1 MNSLRGL
8 YTYEGGLL
16 VEFVAQ
22 NWDGSWVNSSRDL
35 ASYEGGLL
43 VESVRQ
49 GWDGS
54 DWVNG
59 SRGLYT
65 YESATPAEA
74 AAPAATAALTAYP
87 NPTAGVLTVALGLG
101 APARVGL
108 EVYDVLGRRVH
119 VVEPRALPTGET
131 TMALDLGVLPAGTY
145 VVRVTGA
152 ASAPERITVVR

>member
-1 MNSLRGL
+1 MGQ
-8 YTYEGGLL
+8 Y
-16 VEFVAQ
+16 
-22 NWDGSWVNSSRDL
+22 WDGGDWVNEYQQL
-35 ASYEGGLL
+35 YANEGGLL
-43 VESVRQ
+43 VESVGQ
-49 GWDGS
+49 SWDGS
-54 DWVNG
+54 DWVNCQPVL
-59 SRGLYT
+59 LYT
-65 YESATPAEA
+65 YESATPVEA

-87 NPTAGVLTVALGLG
+87 NPTAGVLTVALGLV

-152 ASAPERITVVR
+152 VSAPERITVVR